1 MFSICLSNK
10 TNQLQLF
17 EISMSI
23 RQQNGSKYKFISILE
38 QNLKQYIHIHTYT
51 YILSIIKNQVRI
63 IRYKSC
69 AFLYQVK
76 QFQLFAV
83 NGLECFYIYMYKYNY
98 INVFVWVKYIYV
110 YVVIIFVLLQ
120 TIKKENR
127 ILWPQ
132 EKHKNVRVFRL

>member
-1 MFSICLSNK
+1 MDWNASI
-10 TNQLQLF
+10 
-17 EISMSI
+17 
-23 RQQNGSKYKFISILE
+23 
-38 QNLKQYIHIHTYT
+38 YI
-51 YILSIIKNQVRI
+51 
-63 IRYKSC
+63 
-69 AFLYQVK
+69 
-76 QFQLFAV
+76 
-83 NGLECFYIYMYKYNY
+83 YKYNY